1 MSTSQKD
8 LYFLLLKFFDEE
20 GLEGTAHMLECE
32 TQCYF
37 DMRYFEEMMLSGNWY
52 EAEKYFSSFTKTDDN
67 SHSNDVILLVV
78 NCGKFLKALDRK
90 DHATA
95 EEILKKDL
103 KEFKD
108 MNEDL
113 FNEMALL
120 LTSDD
125 TRKHPFLSDYKFK
138 SARKN
143 VVLEMKRMIEANA
156 FFDGKLNFH
165 NIETERLRCLTNQID
180 PDQTHILLPTVHNY
194 LPMTLT
200 QTLNFSS
207 SPISM
212 NFHPTK
218 HTLLLV
224 GTSIGDITLWDV
236 SSGKRLLA
244 KNYMKSKVSVDK
256 ELCASVKR
264 ILWSPDGTFFGVAY
278 SKHVLQVYSY
288 SESNDIYL
296 QWEWI
301 YAHMGGINDLAFSS
315 YENQLLLITCGDDK
329 KIKVWDVDTG
339 NKQFTFRGH
348 NAPVSSV
355 CPTSSNQ
362 YQWMARLKHGNTKH
376 LSPSLISKLL
386 VLGTQKWLIVLI
398 IKGRKTFLVEWSQC
412 KDSVRRT
419 YHGLQ
424 ASSSSAVQFDIANNQ
439 FLAAGHDHKIK
450 FWDMDNVEP
459 LITIDAEGGLPETP
473 SICFN
478 RKGTLLAVV
487 ANENRI
493 KILATNY
500 GIGLL
505 QTTNKHSADASREI
519 SETVRKYTDTK
530 DAEDVAVLVSPGVN
544 VKEKVGKFL
553 EIKNTQ
559 CQSLRLHNPVEPDE
573 ISRLIY
579 TNKGDAVLAL
589 ASNVHLLWKWLGDE
603 ATTKVQ
609 PSFTQPQD
617 ALPMINDVDGI
628 NHEVAVPCFALSK
641 NDSYL
646 VSASGGMISLFNTLT
661 FQNLVTFMPPPPAA
675 TCIAFQ
681 PQDNNIVAIGKHD
694 STIIIF
700 NCQRQKVL
708 AKLEGHTK
716 RVTGLAFC
724 KTKNVLISSGAD
736 TQVFA
741 WNFERWKK
749 WKSTF
754 LQVGGKKLESLSDT
768 HIQFHQDQLHFLAV
782 HKNFLGIYEADTL
795 NCVKWAQGFLSG
807 PISSA
812 TFSADCQIVY
822 TSFQNGM
829 IVIFDALELIP
840 FRQIS
845 PNTYLHSFGSHF
857 SYPLVIA
864 AHPKKSAQ
872 FAIGLSS
879 GEVCVIEPSN
889 PTGQWDFDDSK
900 VPDSLV
906 E

>member
-1 MSTSQKD
+1 
-8 LYFLLLKFFDEE
+8 
-20 GLEGTAHMLECE
+20 
-32 TQCYF
+32 
-37 DMRYFEEMMLSGNWY
+37 
-52 EAEKYFSSFTKTDDN
+52 
-67 SHSNDVILLVV
+67 
-78 NCGKFLKALDRK
+78 
-90 DHATA
+90 
-95 EEILKKDL
+95 
-103 KEFKD
+103 
-108 MNEDL
+108 
-113 FNEMALL
+113 
-120 LTSDD
+120 
-125 TRKHPFLSDYKFK
+125 
-138 SARKN
+138 
-143 VVLEMKRMIEANA
+143 
-156 FFDGKLNFH
+156 
-165 NIETERLRCLTNQID
+165 
-180 PDQTHILLPTVHNY
+180 
-194 LPMTLT
+194 
-200 QTLNFSS
+200 
-207 SPISM
+207 
-212 NFHPTK
+212 
-218 HTLLLV
+218 
-224 GTSIGDITLWDV
+224 
-236 SSGKRLLA
+236 
-244 KNYMKSKVSVDK
+244 MKSKVSVDK

-362 YQWMARLKHGNTKH
+362 HFFSVSVDGKIKAWEYKTFVAQSNFEAPGIGHTKMAYSADNKRLF
-376 LSPSLISKLL
+376 LC
-386 VLGTQKWLIVLI
+386 GTDE
-398 IKGRKTFLVEWSQC
+398 GRKTFLVEWSQC

-736 TQVFA
+736 TQILA
-741 WNFERWKK
+741 WNVNGWKK
-749 WKSTF
+749 TKKETLCLQRKSHI
-754 LQVGGKKLESLSDT
+754 
-768 HIQFHQDQLHFLAV
+768 HIQFHQDQQHFLLV
-782 HKNFLGIYEADTL
+782 HADRLAIYEASKL
-795 NCVKWAQGFLSG
+795 ECVKMWPKRVSAS
-807 PISSA
+807 ISSA
-812 TFSADCQIVY
+812 TFSCDGQIVY
-822 TSFQNGM
+822 ASFRSGD
-829 IVIFDALELIP
+829 IAIFDGLTLDQLSNISSIEYVAKFRP
-840 FRQIS
+840 FGY
-845 PNTYLHSFGSHF
+845 T
-857 SYPLVIA
+857 LVIA
-864 AHPKKSAQ
+864 AHPNKPYH
-872 FAIGLSS
+872 FAVGLSN
-879 GEVCVIEPSN
+879 GDIYVLEAEGFDPPEAPSD
-889 PTGQWDFDDSK
+889 PPKDD
-900 VPDSLV
+900 
-906 E
+906 